1 MNSSSYSKSLKKNT
15 LLSLLS
21 LFFQSGYS
29 AALGLVANIILT
41 IVLPPETFGVYVLTL
56 SIMAIFNYFSD
67 IGLAASLVQKKEIS
81 DDDVKTTFTIQQFLV
96 ISLIIIGFLLTN
108 FIRVKYNLPNNAVYL
123 YWALLAGFFFSSL
136 KTIPSI
142 FLERKI
148 QFQKIVFVQ
157 IVENTIF
164 YITVSVLALAGLDLF
179 SFVYA
184 VLIRSL
190 VGTSIMYY
198 ISFWIPQIGISKVS
212 MKKLLSFG
220 VPYQL
225 NSLLALVKDD
235 LLMIYLGGVL
245 GLEALG
251 YIGWAKRWAEAPIR
265 IITDNVNRI
274 LFPVFSRIQEEKE
287 HIAGLVNKVLYF
299 QTMLLAPIYVG
310 MVLLM
315 HYVVQLV
322 PKYSKW
328 EPALPLFYLFCLSAF
343 LVPYSTVFI
352 HVFNALKKISI
363 SFKFM
368 IYWTAISWILVPVLT
383 NYFGMLGF
391 PLTLVFIGFTFI
403 IIVPIAKRLIPFNFI
418 GSIYQT
424 ITAALVMGV
433 VVYQIQ
439 RFGINIPVFSASAFL
454 GAATYIGVLYF
465 VFKKDIITDIR
476 SMLRHG
482 K

>member
-1 MNSSSYSKSLKKNT
+1 MNSSPDQKTLKKNT
-15 LLSLLS
+15 IFSLFS

-29 AALGLVANIILT
+29 AVLGLIANIILT
-41 IVLPPETFGVYVLTL
+41 IVLPPATFGVYILTL
-56 SIMAIFNYFSD
+56 SIMSLFNYFSD
-67 IGLAASLVQKKEIS
+67 IGLAASLVQKKEIN
-81 DDDVKTTFTIQQFLV
+81 DDDVKTTFTIQQCL
-96 ISLIIIGFLLTN
+96 IIILIIIGFSLTN
-108 FIRVKYNLPNNAVYL
+108 VIKEQYQLPDNAVYL
-123 YWALLAGFFFSSL
+123 YWALLASFFCSSL

-184 VLIRSL
+184 VLIRSI
-190 VGTSIMYY
+190 VGTILMYN
-198 ISFWIPQIGISKVS
+198 ISFWVPQIGISRVS

-265 IITDNVNRI
+265 IITDNINRI
-274 LFPVFSRIQEEKE
+274 LFPVFARIQDEQDK
-287 HIAGLVNKVLYF
+287 IAGLINKVLYF

-315 HYVVQLV
+315 HYVVALV

-352 HVFNALKKISI
+352 HVFNALKKIGI
-363 SFKFM
+363 SLRFM
-368 IYWTAISWILVPVLT
+368 IYWTALSWILVPFLT
-383 NYFGMLGF
+383 NMYGMIGF
-391 PLTLVFIGFTFI
+391 PITLVIIGLTFI
-403 IIVPIAKRLIPFNFI
+403 VIVPIAKRIIPFNFI
-418 GSIYQT
+418 ASVYQT
-424 ITAALVMGV
+424 IIAALIMGGV
-433 VVYQIQ
+433 VFVIQ
-439 RFGINIPVFSASAFL
+439 QFGVSIPVFVACALL
-454 GAATYIGVLYF
+454 GGATYVGILYF
-465 VFKKDIITDIR
+465 LFKKDIITDMRNLITYE
-476 SMLRHG
+476 